1 MATLQLDGHERAI
14 LDRQL
19 NGLETDGKKSNHVFV
34 YATFL
39 DKVILSIS
47 SLCAIIAGALNP
59 LVPVIYGL
67 LVGVFDG
74 FTAGTVTA
82 NELRSKISTFSLYY
96 VYLAIALFGFSYV
109 STVGFYYSG
118 ERIARALRT
127 AYLSAIMR
135 QNMAFFDLLGPGEI
149 TNCIMSDMGV
159 VQEAVTSKVSVML
172 TAVAQFCAAFVIAFI
187 MYWKMAFIITPFFVT
202 MIVVGSVGG
211 AYVVKHH
218 KKAMAIYGQASVLA
232 EEAISAVRHVTA
244 FGIQPLLSRRYL
256 SALDQAAKADAKAE
270 NTVSAIIAWSNA
282 MPCLIYALSFW
293 AGSKFLVKGE
303 VSVAEV
309 TTTTLAVTIG
319 SFAIARIAPSAQALT
334 SGIAIAGTVLK
345 AIARQSPQDPL
356 SAGGEEPEGVV
367 GDIQLEDIGMVYPSR
382 DDVKILNGI
391 TLICPAMQ
399 KTAIVG
405 PSGSGKSSILGL
417 IERFYEPTSGKVIVL
432 DGRDIQLL
440 NLGWL
445 RRHIAIVD
453 QNPILFSASIFEN
466 IQYGCSEMLSQLSTA
481 EVYERVTEASKKA
494 NAHDFIMML
503 PDGYDTQVGEKGLQL
518 SGGQRQRIAIARAL
532 IKDPKILLLDE
543 ATSALDSKSEAVVQ
557 TALDAAAEHRTTII
571 VAHRLSTIR
580 NADNIIVLA
589 EGKVVEQGKHE
600 ELIAKNGVYSAL
612 VQKQKIEDGKEQA
625 NIDNRLSIDD
635 IENGSQRM
643 SAKNLDEKIIEVEE
657 RHRSSTAG
665 MAAESGNSS
674 QRLSAKHTLA
684 FIGNMAK
691 DDWKVLLLGMI
702 CAILAGLG
710 IPVQSIF
717 FAKLLTAFGLPP
729 AQYAHLQDEAKLWSG
744 LYVAMA
750 GAAFI
755 FWMAVGITLSY
766 ATKQLSRRVRD
777 ACFKSIMT
785 QDMAFF
791 DEAKNAPSALSS
803 LLSKSTNDLAGM
815 GGPVIGGILT
825 FISTIIAGIVLSLAV
840 GWKLAL
846 VCTATMPVV
855 VACGWLR
862 LQMLSA
868 FDSKIRQS
876 GLDSAAYSGELV
888 RSVRTVASLG
898 LEKYALARYDGFLAK
913 QAAKSL
919 RSILSASSLYA
930 ASQSLVYLCSALAFW
945 YGGTLIADEEYTT
958 FQFYICFVSLIS
970 GSQIAGSIFTFAPDA
985 SKAMHA
991 SDELQRI
998 LNVKPSINNKAWS
1011 RHSADE
1017 MQLKEKQ
1024 DLETSSTCQIHFD
1037 NVSFT
1042 YPTRPNRRA
1051 LDGLSVTIK
1060 PGQTLALVGQSG
1072 SGKSTCISL
1081 LERFYDPDHGR
1092 ILING
1097 QDIRDLDV
1105 DEYRRTISLV
1115 SQETIVFSGTIRE
1128 NVAIGLAENAV
1139 SDDDVLAACRAAN
1152 ILEFVE
1158 SLPEGLSTPVGT
1170 GGSMLSGGQKQRIAI
1185 ARAFLRKPK
1194 VLLLDEATSALD
1206 TESETIVQAAMDAV
1220 RKGRT
1225 TIMVAHRLR
1234 TVVNADVIC
1243 VLQDGALLEMGSHEH
1258 LMERRGK
1265 YWEMVGMQALH

>member
-1 MATLQLDGHERAI
+1 
-14 LDRQL
+14 
-19 NGLETDGKKSNHVFV
+19 
-34 YATFL
+34 
-39 DKVILSIS
+39 
-47 SLCAIIAGALNP
+47 
-59 LVPVIYGL
+59 
-67 LVGVFDG
+67 
-74 FTAGTVTA
+74 
-82 NELRSKISTFSLYY
+82 
-96 VYLAIALFGFSYV
+96 
-109 STVGFYYSG
+109 
-118 ERIARALRT
+118 
-127 AYLSAIMR
+127 
-135 QNMAFFDLLGPGEI
+135 
-149 TNCIMSDMGV
+149 
-159 VQEAVTSKVSVML
+159 
-172 TAVAQFCAAFVIAFI
+172 
-187 MYWKMAFIITPFFVT
+187 
-202 MIVVGSVGG
+202 
-211 AYVVKHH
+211 
-218 KKAMAIYGQASVLA
+218 
-232 EEAISAVRHVTA
+232 
-244 FGIQPLLSRRYL
+244 
-256 SALDQAAKADAKAE
+256 
-270 NTVSAIIAWSNA
+270 
-282 MPCLIYALSFW
+282 
-293 AGSKFLVKGE
+293 
-303 VSVAEV
+303 
-309 TTTTLAVTIG
+309 
-319 SFAIARIAPSAQALT
+319 
-334 SGIAIAGTVLK
+334 
-345 AIARQSPQDPL
+345 
-356 SAGGEEPEGVV
+356 
-367 GDIQLEDIGMVYPSR
+367 
-382 DDVKILNGI
+382 
-391 TLICPAMQ
+391 
-399 KTAIVG
+399 
-405 PSGSGKSSILGL
+405 
-417 IERFYEPTSGKVIVL
+417 
-432 DGRDIQLL
+432 
-440 NLGWL
+440 
-445 RRHIAIVD
+445 
-453 QNPILFSASIFEN
+453 
-466 IQYGCSEMLSQLSTA
+466 
-481 EVYERVTEASKKA
+481 
-494 NAHDFIMML
+494 
-503 PDGYDTQVGEKGLQL
+503 
-518 SGGQRQRIAIARAL
+518 
-532 IKDPKILLLDE
+532 
-543 ATSALDSKSEAVVQ
+543 
-557 TALDAAAEHRTTII
+557 
-571 VAHRLSTIR
+571 
-580 NADNIIVLA
+580 
-589 EGKVVEQGKHE
+589 
-600 ELIAKNGVYSAL
+600 
-612 VQKQKIEDGKEQA
+612 
-625 NIDNRLSIDD
+625 
-635 IENGSQRM
+635 
-643 SAKNLDEKIIEVEE
+643 
-657 RHRSSTAG
+657 
-665 MAAESGNSS
+665 
-674 QRLSAKHTLA
+674 
-684 FIGNMAK
+684 
-691 DDWKVLLLGMI
+691 
-702 CAILAGLG
+702 
-710 IPVQSIF
+710 
-717 FAKLLTAFGLPP
+717 
-729 AQYAHLQDEAKLWSG
+729 
-744 LYVAMA
+744 MA

-1158 SLPEGLSTPVGT
+1158 SLP
-1170 GGSMLSGGQKQRIAI
+1170 
-1185 ARAFLRKPK
+1185 
-1194 VLLLDEATSALD
+1194 
-1206 TESETIVQAAMDAV
+1206 
-1220 RKGRT
+1220 
-1225 TIMVAHRLR
+1225 
-1234 TVVNADVIC
+1234 
-1243 VLQDGALLEMGSHEH
+1243 
-1258 LMERRGK
+1258 
-1265 YWEMVGMQALH
+1265 

>member
-1 MATLQLDGHERAI
+1 MATLQLDSHERAI

-47 SLCAIIAGALNP
+47 SLCAVIAGALNP

-67 LVGVFDG
+67 PVGVFDG
-74 FTAGTVTA
+74 FTAGNVTA
-82 NELRSKISTFSLYY
+82 DELRSKISTFSLYY

-109 STVGFYYSG
+109 FTVGFYYSG

-159 VQEAVTSKVSVML
+159 VQEAVTSKLSVML
-172 TAVAQFCAAFVIAFI
+172 TAVAQFCATFVIAFI
-187 MYWKMAFIITPFFVT
+187 MYWKMALIITPFFVT
-202 MIVVGSVGG
+202 MTVVGSVGG

-232 EEAISAVRHVTA
+232 EEAISAISHVTA

-256 SALDQAAKADAKAE
+256 SALDQAAKADTKAE
-270 NTVSAIIAWSNA
+270 NTVSAIIAWSNT

-293 AGSKFLVKGE
+293 ADSKFLVKGE

-309 TTTTLAVTIG
+309 TTTNLAVTIG
-319 SFAIARIAPSAQALT
+319 SFPIARIAPSAQALT

-345 AIARQSPQDPL
+345 GIARQSPQDPL

-382 DDVKILNGI
+382 DEVKILNGV
-391 TLICPAMQ
+391 TLTCPAMQ

-417 IERFYEPTSGKVIVL
+417 IERFYEPTSGKVLL
-432 DGRDIQLL
+432 DSRDIQLL

-445 RRHIAIVD
+445 RRHVAIVN

-481 EVYERVTEASKKA
+481 EVYERVTEASKKT

-503 PDGYDTQVGEKGLQL
+503 PDGYETQVSEKGLQL

-589 EGKVVEQGKHE
+589 EGRVVEQGKHE
-600 ELIAKNGVYSAL
+600 ELIAEKAFIQHWCSSNKL
-612 VQKQKIEDGKEQA
+612 
-625 NIDNRLSIDD
+625 
-635 IENGSQRM
+635 RM
-643 SAKNLDEKIIEVEE
+643 N
-657 RHRSSTAG
+657 RSSIAG

-729 AQYAHLQDEAKLWSG
+729 AQYAHLQDEVKLWSG

-755 FWMAVGITLSY
+755 FWMAVGIKLSY
-766 ATKQLSRRVRD
+766 VTKQLARGVRD

-785 QDMAFF
+785 QVMAFF

-825 FISTIIAGIVLSLAV
+825 FISTIIASIVLSLAV

-846 VCTATMPVV
+846 VCTATIPV
-855 VACGWLR
+855 
-862 LQMLSA
+862 MLSA

-888 RSVRTVASLG
+888 RSVRTVASLV
-898 LEKYALARYDGFLAK
+898 LEKYSLARYDGFLAK
-913 QAAKSL
+913 PAAKSL

-958 FQFYICFVSLIS
+958 FQFYIYFVSLIS

-998 LNVKPSINNKAWS
+998 LNARPSINNKAWS
-1011 RHSADE
+1011 RPSADE
-1017 MQLKEKQ
+1017 TQLKEKQ
-1024 DLETSSTCQIHFD
+1024 NLETSSTCQIHFD
-1037 NVSFT
+1037 NVPFA
-1042 YPTRPNRRA
+1042 YPSRPNRRA

-1060 PGQTLALVGQSG
+1060 LGQTPALVGQSG

-1092 ILING
+1092 LHING

-1128 NVAIGLAENAV
+1128 NVAIGLAEN
-1139 SDDDVLAACRAAN
+1139 DDVLAACREAN

-1194 VLLLDEATSALD
+1194 VLLLDEATSALE

-1225 TIMVAHRLR
+1225 TIMVAAHRLR
-1234 TVVNADVIC
+1234 TVVNADIIC
-1243 VLQDGALLEMGSHEH
+1243 VLQDGALLEMGSHEQ
-1258 LMERRGK
+1258 LMERREK

>member
-1 MATLQLDGHERAI
+1 MATLQLNDRERAI

-19 NGLETDGKKSNHVFV
+19 NGIESDGKKRNNVFA
-34 YATFL
+34 YATFS

-74 FTAGTVTA
+74 FAAGTVTA
-82 NELRSKISTFSLYY
+82 DELRSKISTFSLYY
-96 VYLAIALFGFSYV
+96 VYLAIALFGFSYA

-149 TNCIMSDMGV
+149 TNCIMSDMGI
-159 VQEAVTSKVSVML
+159 VQEAVTSKLSVML
-172 TAVAQFCAAFVIAFI
+172 SAIAQFCAAFVIAFI
-187 MYWKMAFIITPFFVT
+187 MYWKTALIISPFFVT

-218 KKAMAIYGQASVLA
+218 KRAMAIYGQASVLA

-256 SALDQAAKADAKAE
+256 STLDQAAKADTKAE
-270 NTVSAIIAWSNA
+270 NIVSAMIAWSNA

-303 VSVAEV
+303 ISVSAV
-309 TTTTLAVTIG
+309 TTTTLTVAIG

-345 AIARQSPQDPL
+345 AIARQSSQDPL
-356 SAGGEEPEGVV
+356 AAGGEEPEEVV
-367 GDIQLEDIGMVYPSR
+367 GNIQLEDIGMVYPSR
-382 DDVKILNGI
+382 DDVKILNGV
-391 TLICPAMQ
+391 TLTCPAMQ

-417 IERFYEPTSGKVIVL
+417 MERFYEPTSGRVLL
-432 DGRDIQLL
+432 DGRDIQVL

-453 QNPILFSASIFEN
+453 QNPILFNASIFEN
-466 IQYGCSEMLSQLSTA
+466 IQYGCPEILSQLSRA

-494 NAHDFIMML
+494 NAHDFITML
-503 PDGYDTQVGEKGLQL
+503 PNGYDTQVGEKGLQL

-571 VAHRLSTIR
+571 IAHRLSTIR

-600 ELIAKNGVYSAL
+600 ELIAKNGIYSAL
-612 VQKQKIEDGKEQA
+612 VQKQQIEDRKEQE
-625 NIDNRLSIDD
+625 NIEDRLSIDD
-635 IENGSQRM
+635 IENGSQIM
-643 SAKNLDEKIIEVEE
+643 SVKHLDEKIYETEE
-657 RHRSSTAG
+657 RHRDSTTG
-665 MAAESGNSS
+665 VAATSGNGSK
-674 QRLSAKHTLA
+674 RLSAKHTLA
-684 FIGNMAK
+684 FIANMAK
-691 DDWKVLLLGMI
+691 DDWKVLLLGLI
-702 CAILAGLG
+702 CAIFAGLG
-710 IPVQSIF
+710 IPAQSIF
-717 FAKLLTAFGLPP
+717 FAKLLTALGLPP
-729 AQYAHLQDEAKLWSG
+729 PQYAHLESEVNLWSG
-744 LYVAMA
+744 LYVVMA

-755 FWMAVGITLSY
+755 FWMAVGISLSY
-766 ATKQLSRRVRD
+766 ATKKLSRRVRD
-777 ACFKSIMT
+777 ACFKSIMI

-791 DEAKNAPSALSS
+791 DEVKNAPSALSS
-803 LLSKSTNDLAGM
+803 VLSKSTNDLAGM

-825 FISTIIAGIVLSLAV
+825 FISTIIAGIILSLAV

-846 VCTATMPVV
+846 VCTATIPVV

-862 LQMLSA
+862 LQVLSA

-888 RSVRTVASLG
+888 RSIRTVASLG
-898 LEKYALARYDGFLAK
+898 LEKHALTRYDGFLAK

-945 YGGTLIADEEYTT
+945 YGGTLIADREYTI

-998 LNVKPSINNKAWS
+998 LIAKPSINNKSWN
-1011 RHSADE
+1011 RPSAKE
-1017 MQLKEKQ
+1017 PQLKEKQ
-1024 DLETSSTCQIHFD
+1024 VSERNIACQIHFE

-1042 YPTRPNRRA
+1042 YPSRPNRRA
-1051 LDGLSVTIK
+1051 LDGLDITIK

-1115 SQETIVFSGTIRE
+1115 SQETIMFSGTIRE
-1128 NVAIGLAENAV
+1128 NVAIGLAEDSV
-1139 SDDDVLAACRAAN
+1139 SDDDILAACKEAN

-1206 TESETIVQAAMDAV
+1206 TESEAIVQAAMDAV

-1243 VLQDGALLEMGSHEH
+1243 VLQDGALLEMGSHEQ
-1258 LMERRGK
+1258 LMEKRGK